1 MRSLTHQ
8 WVYTSESLS
17 KENKDILWINFGLS
31 TFFQDL
37 DILCINC
44 LSVRAAAV
52 SFLKRFL
59 GLGLNFHLAPCP
71 RASQTQLQFAL
82 LLSDFKWRSPVA
94 QRRLWSQIWFV
105 RFGSFQAWTSLPRK
119 CKAGRKVVQVQSS
132 FTPGRKFTAI
142 NKLYIFHF
150 IHPFSGPPPP
160 APSEAFIQ
168 QRDVISLYVLDLPL
182 SIISL
187 KHLIWLLLM
196 WSDSCSN
203 LSPSWMTELIPREG
217 SLFPTFVSA

>member
-1 MRSLTHQ
+1 MNQPVDSKCWYVLLSSIFQSRVTQGGVTKASPSTSAGTCAPLFAIMRSLTHQ

-17 KENKDILWINFGLS
+17 KENKDILWINLGLS

-82 LLSDFKWRSPVA
+82 LLSDFKWG
-94 QRRLWSQIWFV
+94 SQTRI
-105 RFGSFQAWTSLPRK
+105 RG
-119 CKAGRKVVQVQSS
+119 G
-132 FTPGRKFTAI
+132 
-142 NKLYIFHF
+142 
-150 IHPFSGPPPP
+150 
-160 APSEAFIQ
+160 
-168 QRDVISLYVLDLPL
+168 
-182 SIISL
+182 
-187 KHLIWLLLM
+187 HL
-196 WSDSCSN
+196 
-203 LSPSWMTELIPREG
+203 
-217 SLFPTFVSA
+217 